1 VVSWTEFEFY
11 TGSQDCLMQFL
22 AEELNDPNAEPRGK
36 CVNCAGLLLSENYPE
51 DLAQAAVEFLDRQEN
66 PVPPRKRWPSGLAD
80 PEMRGIIAQDRQAQE
95 GRALCRWG
103 DPGFGAL
110 VRRGKRQNQRFDEQ
124 LVEAAAHAIG
134 DRWRPN
140 PAPTWIV
147 CVPSTRHPTL
157 VPDFARRLAHRL
169 GLPFVECIRKVR
181 DTEPQKTRANSFQ
194 QAQNLVG
201 AFVVERESVRPEAL
215 LLIDDMVDSKW
226 TFTVA
231 AALLRRAGSG
241 PVHPFALADRS
252 SEDND

>member
-110 VRRGKRQNQRFDEQ
+110 VRRGKRQNQ
-124 LVEAAAHAIG
+124 
-134 DRWRPN
+134 
-140 PAPTWIV
+140 
-147 CVPSTRHPTL
+147 
-157 VPDFARRLAHRL
+157 
-169 GLPFVECIRKVR
+169 
-181 DTEPQKTRANSFQ
+181 
-194 QAQNLVG
+194 
-201 AFVVERESVRPEAL
+201 
-215 LLIDDMVDSKW
+215 
-226 TFTVA
+226 
-231 AALLRRAGSG
+231 LR
-241 PVHPFALADRS
+241 
-252 SEDND
+252 